1 MQIATIQKNILRAAL
16 LSVIA
21 GTVLSGCNSGGSS
34 PANENAQAVLQQ
46 SAPSGMTGVFYS
58 DTQFKNIL
66 TVATVESSIPST
78 NGVQALSLTGLYY
91 VAKTGAYS
99 FSTAAQ
105 GSTISIA
112 GQLAFVNG
120 TSTVIQLTAGQLYQV
135 VLTQTSIDG
144 VPSID
149 ITDPSGKKLNF
160 LPNQFYLP
168 AHDYSTNKITVQK
181 ATNGK
186 ASLQGTT
193 SNNPCS
199 NPSDP
204 QLSCAGDGIPN
215 DWKTNGFIAK
225 LVNNVPQLYKANPT
239 DPTQQGY
246 PVYYANYAATNGKTT
261 ADYYTDYEKVMGLTP
276 DNINRPVD
284 PLVAIYPEVI
294 VNIGS
299 VDLQPVASV
308 THGVTVSHSSAI
320 QILDQLSIAVSLS
333 EQVAL
338 STNPLNETATT
349 SVSTTTTGT
358 WSLTGT
364 TTDTNSWSDT
374 VGINTGNAANATANL
389 NYVNIGNARAS
400 NFTPTLSLAIGPT
413 QTAAYTGVATQQ
425 STITPGEI
433 SPAIAWG
440 SNGSIQ
446 LNQDQ
451 VNQWQDT
458 GIFNIYVNQA
468 ASNPSDIKSGNP
480 TVNSSINW
488 SDLQPQ
494 IDNTSAHII
503 LQIPGVLQDRSVFVY
518 SSSETSVNPNLKL
531 TLRQAFM
538 RAFNATETNGVFTFT
553 ANNQQ
558 YTIAE
563 TSLNVVGNAAAT
575 AVAPT
580 QTDLWNLPL
589 QQNFAFHIAPADHMD
604 FNGLRFYYDNSANPL
619 QGFKTTTDSNGAER
633 YFQNGLP
640 ITGLV
645 NISNFSGSTVNLG
658 DGKTNNVIAANS
670 SRTYCMYNG
679 FSSVITKDSNSQ
691 SWYYCSGSDQ
701 NGRYLSTSA
710 PGIVSASLT
719 GSGNY
724 QYFTDGSSFYFYES
738 SGNGVLQTGE
748 VSNNGLWYYAD
759 PVSGQIESGNILTN
773 TGAYYNYDGK
783 GGRTIL
789 SKDEVAINGI
799 TLDQITPS
807 VVSTMPTATTSYQIT
822 VQNNNKSVLGDLTAV
837 TVNISDESGNSLIS
851 DNSSG
856 TQTYSGTQY
865 CNGGESCLINIQNIK
880 PLVTSKSII
889 ITITDRIGL
898 YQSDAR
904 TLTVPANINF
914 SIPSGASATNVTY
927 RSLFGGSNN
936 ALNVAF
942 SLNGKNYSRVLLP
955 GGQYNVNQS
964 TGKIVMTNAA
974 DWESNSAINPFISPL
989 ALPMSEFV
997 VTASTNGNIMQCGD
1011 TGAVITALLNQ
1022 GRDELAA
1029 SYNCSNWANGLHI
1042 ELPYPTKLYVPV
1054 SGNYQGYQ
1062 YFAVWNSSNYKGT
1075 FANGWRADQYGS
1087 ASSDNQYVVYYDMGS
1102 NTYNPNTHISV
1113 GGDTWFTMDYNSV
1126 YDNATNPGGDDL
1138 WFRTWK

>member
-1 MQIATIQKNILRAAL
+1 MQIATIQKKVLTVAL
-16 LSVIA
+16 LTVMT
-21 GTVLSGCNSGGSS
+21 GTVLSGCGSGGS

-46 SAPSGMTGVFYS
+46 SAPFGMTGVFYS

-78 NGVQALSLTGLYY
+78 NGAQALSLTGLYY
-91 VAKTGAYS
+91 VAKTGTYS

-105 GSTISIA
+105 GSSISVA

-120 TSTVIQLTAGQLYQV
+120 TSTPVQLTAGQLYQV

-149 ITDPSGKKLNF
+149 ITDPSGKRSNF

-168 AHDYSTNKITVQK
+168 AHDYSSNKITIQR

-186 ASLQGTT
+186 ASLQATT
-193 SNNPCS
+193 SSNPCS

-294 VNIGS
+294 VNVS
-299 VDLQPVASV
+299 NVDLQPVNSASHSV
-308 THGVTVSHSSAI
+308 TLSHTDTSQSSFQEAVAVE
-320 QILDQLSIAVSLS
+320 IA
-333 EQVAL
+333 A
-338 STNPLNETATT
+338 
-349 SVSTTTTGT
+349 
-358 WSLTGT
+358 SLTISLTPSLVTGLKIT
-364 TTDTNSWSDT
+364 NTNTWNWTNSSSNTGSWADT
-374 VGINTGNAANATANL
+374 IGANTGNFANVTANL

-400 NFTPTLSLAIGPT
+400 NFTPTLSLAVGPT
-413 QTAAYTGVATQQ
+413 QTASYTGTAPQQ
-425 STITPGEI
+425 TTIIPGEI
-433 SPAIAWG
+433 SPAVTWG

-446 LNQDQ
+446 LDQDH

-458 GIFNIYVNQA
+458 GMFNTYVNQA
-468 ASNPSDIKSGNP
+468 SSNPSDVKSGNP
-480 TVNSSINW
+480 TVNSSVNW

-494 IDNTSAHII
+494 IDNTTAHII

-518 SSSETSVNPNLKL
+518 SSSETSTNPNLKL
-531 TLRQAFM
+531 NLRQAFM
-538 RAFNATETNGVFTFT
+538 RAFNATESNGVFNFT
-553 ANNQQ
+553 ANGQQ
-558 YTIAE
+558 FSIPE

-589 QQNFAFHIAPADHMD
+589 QQNYAFHIAPADHMD

-619 QGFKTTTDSNGAER
+619 QGFKTTTDSNGVER

-645 NISNFSGSTVNLG
+645 NISNFSGSTINLG
-658 DGKTNNVIAANS
+658 DGKTNNVIATNS

-701 NGRYLSTSA
+701 NGRYLTTSV
-710 PGIVSASLT
+710 PGIVSASSI
-719 GSGNY
+719 GSGIY
-724 QYFTDGSSFYFYES
+724 QYFTDGSSYYFYES

-748 VSNNGLWYYAD
+748 MSNNGLWYYAD

-789 SKDEVAINGI
+789 SKDEVTINGI

-807 VVSTMPTATTSYQIT
+807 VVSTMPTANTSYQIT
-822 VQNNNKSVLGDLTAV
+822 VQNNNKSILGDLTAV
-837 TVNISDESGNSLIS
+837 TVSISDESGNSLMS
-851 DNSSG
+851 DTSSG
-856 TQTYSGTQY
+856 TQSYSGAQY
-865 CNGGESCLINIQNIK
+865 CNGTSCQINIQNIK

-942 SLNGKNYSRVLLP
+942 NLNGKSYSRVLLP
-955 GGQYNVNQS
+955 GGQYSVDQS
-964 TGKIVMTNAA
+964 AGKIVMSNAS
-974 DWESNSAINPFISPL
+974 DWEINSAINPFISPL

-1011 TGAVITALLNQ
+1011 TGAVITALLSQ

-1042 ELPYPTKLYVPV
+1042 VLPYPTKLYVPV

-1062 YFAVWNSSNYKGT
+1062 YFAVWNSINYKGI

-1087 ASSDNQYVVYYDMGS
+1087 ASSDGQYVIYYDMGS
-1102 NTYNPNTHISV
+1102 NTYNSNTHISV

-1126 YDNATNPGGDDL
+1126 YDNSTNPGGDDL
-1138 WFRTWK
+1138 WFRTWR